1 MLGSL
6 LAALLPHARR
16 VESRWSALR
25 SRLYA
30 SALVRL
36 PGVEAAGTPELR
48 GIPLVEL
55 TPGATLRL
63 GRGVTL
69 NSRDRGYHLSM
80 YAPVKLLA
88 DRPGAL
94 IEIGDETRVH
104 GSCIHAYERVR
115 IGRRCLIAANVQI
128 FDGSGH
134 DLLLDAP
141 ERRIHTGGDARPVE
155 IGDDVWLGTGCIV
168 MPGVTIG
175 RGTVV
180 AAGSVVSRDLPPQVL
195 AGGMPA
201 RVLRPAPG
209 APPGVPPGASADA
222 GVPVG

>member
-6 LAALLPHARR
+6 LARLLQLYWKL
-16 VESRWSALR
+16 ESRFTALR
-25 SRLYA
+25 SRLYTA
-30 SALVRL
+30 ALVRL
-36 PGVEAAGTPELR
+36 PGVEADGAPFLR
-48 GIPLVEL
+48 GVPLVEL
-55 TPGATLRL
+55 APGATLRL

-69 NSRDRGYHLSM
+69 NSRNRSYHLSM

-94 IEIGDETRVH
+94 IEIGDDTRIN
-104 GSCIHAYERVR
+104 GSCILAYRRVR

-128 FDGSGH
+128 FDANGH
-134 DLLLDAP
+134 DLSLDAP

-175 RGTVV
+175 HGTVV
-180 AAGSVVSRDLPPQVL
+180 AAGSVVSRDLPAGVL

-201 RVLRPAPG
+201 RVLREATPAGG
-209 APPGVPPGASADA
+209 ARDA
-222 GVPVG
+222 ATPTG